1 MDYVHHSPYSKKATG
16 DEEVIKYLKNY
27 IHGIINVKDTIYDEY
42 GTLIGEIKM
51 LPKKTVLYHKT
62 DEKWHYSICKNGW
75 RKGITFFCKNK
86 KLCNKAY
93 VGISEKKKQNKYSFI
108 KNEINN
114 DLLILDIKSDY
125 IISNP
130 FTVDGISDNR
140 SFFLP
145 EKIQKMAQA
154 FDYSNFS
161 PRKGKYKAKWEL
173 FRNYEMLYQKICKK
187 FKFDG
192 WSAVVSSDQVSDD
205 SLKEIAIIDAA
216 SKMNLF
222 KCDTNGNY
230 CMPASEYIK
239 LKKKKKKK
247 KRKSGSES
255 GRKRKKSYVPKP
267 PSFKNKNKK
276 KLHSHRIFHQSK
288 KI

>member
-1 MDYVHHSPYSKKATG
+1 MPFYN
-16 DEEVIKYLKNY
+16 EEENLK
-27 IHGIINVKDTIYDEY
+27 ILLPKIVKIINRIKKNKIEIFLVDDCSKDNSYNFCKKF
-42 GTLIGEIKM
+42 IKKQ
-51 LPKKTVLYHKT
+51 KKTKIKLLKL
-62 DEKWHYSICKNGW
+62 
-75 RKGITFFCKNK
+75 K
-86 KLCNKAY
+86 KR
-93 VGISEKKKQNKYSFI
+93 GKQTGAI
-108 KNEINN
+108 KRAIEY
-114 DLLILDIKSDY
+114 IKSDY

-192 WSAVVSSDQVSDD
+192 WSAVVFSDQVSDD

-247 KRKSGSES
+247 RKSGSES